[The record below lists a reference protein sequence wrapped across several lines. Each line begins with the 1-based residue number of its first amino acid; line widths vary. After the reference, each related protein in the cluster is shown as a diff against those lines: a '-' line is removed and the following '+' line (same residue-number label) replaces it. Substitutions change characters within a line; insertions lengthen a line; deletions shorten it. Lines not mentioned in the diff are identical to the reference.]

1 MDTISEEDVFMCPET
16 RDKIRH
22 SVYEL
27 RLSAMTEMFKSK
39 IAEVDSRKRQ
49 ILDSIPEQV
58 KYAKVSSF
66 K

>member
-1 MDTISEEDVFMCPET
+1 MDTISEEDVFMCPEN

-27 RLSAMTEMFKSK
+27 RLSAMTEIFKSK
-39 IAEVDSRKRQ
+39 IAQVDSRTRQ
-49 ILDSIPEQV
+49 ILDAIPEEV
-58 KYAKVSSF
+58 KYSKVSSF